1 MTSSSACS
9 VSTQFPRAD
18 AVFFLPKTCK
28 RVKLFMLFRTLEGAV
43 ERHLRARTPMLLGL
57 CTTCYNLPSIIICC
71 VIGKFHMPPPLLENP
86 GSAPGF

>member
-43 ERHLRARTPMLLGL
+43 EGHLRAPNPHAVRALHYVLQLALNHHLLRDR
-57 CTTCYNLPSIIICC
+57 
-71 VIGKFHMPPPLLENP
+71 
-86 GSAPGF
+86 